1 MRTIQ
6 RKTRDPFRWAAVEFN
21 GRSYTC
27 LYTFLGL
34 YLPTY
39 LPINNA
45 IVFIILLCAS
55 ASSSRCSAAKT
66 EHSKNA
72 FDYNK

>member
-1 MRTIQ
+1 MYMHDIYNADNTAED
-6 RKTRDPFRWAAVEFN
+6 TRDPFRWAAVEFN

-45 IVFIILLCAS
+45 IVFIILCAS
-55 ASSSRCSAAKT
+55 ASSSTLEECIRLQ
-66 EHSKNA
+66 
-72 FDYNK
+72 